1 MIDLSRAGAVA
12 QPDGEG
18 RAGGGRCNDRV
29 RFTLGLVGDRLEQVR
44 FGADACA
51 STTAAAAWLARI
63 SSRSC
68 KACSIVDFRLCSQRP
83 GALAWLLGKARV
95 PGGNAIV

>member
-29 RFTLGLVGDRLEQVR
+29 RFTLGLVGDRLEQVLMTQLW
-44 FGADACA
+44 F
-51 STTAAAAWLARI
+51 
-63 SSRSC
+63 
-68 KACSIVDFRLCSQRP
+68 QR
-83 GALAWLLGKARV
+83 WE
-95 PGGNAIV
+95 